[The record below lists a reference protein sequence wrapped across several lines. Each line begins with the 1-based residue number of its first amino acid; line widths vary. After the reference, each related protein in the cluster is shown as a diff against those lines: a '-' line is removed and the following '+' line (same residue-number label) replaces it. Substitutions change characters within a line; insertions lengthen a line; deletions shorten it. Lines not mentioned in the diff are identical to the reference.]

1 MARQTL
7 ETRFQNTFTYDVS
20 EPAAEH
26 CQAEGLLEA
35 AERCETLHEP
45 VSRALWRLFT
55 FNWTEVAPNPGG
67 TGGRASAFMLAKLE
81 LTATWAVTGAD
92 AAETRTAE
100 KAALECLHVLWPQWA
115 GYMVTTLE
123 FEAAL

>member
-35 AERCETLHEP
+35 AERCGTLHEP
-45 VSRALWRLFT
+45 VSRALRNAFT
-55 FNWTEVAPNPGG
+55 FDWPNVAPNPGG

-81 LTATWAVTGAD
+81 LTTTWAVAGAD
-92 AAETRTAE
+92 VADT
-100 KAALECLHVLWPQWA
+100 
-115 GYMVTTLE
+115 
-123 FEAAL
+123 